1 MTEKKN
7 GVKIYL
13 KSKKA
18 HKAYLA
24 QLQQKTTA
32 ITNKKI
38 K

>member
-32 ITNKKI
+32 AITNKK
-38 K
+38 